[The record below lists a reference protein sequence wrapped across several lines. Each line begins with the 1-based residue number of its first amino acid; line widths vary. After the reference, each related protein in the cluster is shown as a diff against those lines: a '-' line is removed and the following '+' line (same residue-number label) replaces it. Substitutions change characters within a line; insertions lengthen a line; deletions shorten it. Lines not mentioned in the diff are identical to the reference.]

1 MKVYSLVKQ
10 QLVRKPLEEVF
21 PFFERPENL
30 EILTPPN
37 LGFFILTPSP
47 IQMKSGALIDY
58 TIRLMG
64 VNMRWSTLITDY
76 DPPYRFVDE
85 QLKGPYSYWHHAH
98 TFRETDDGTWIMD
111 EIRYVL
117 PFGILGRVLHDMII
131 RRMLEKIFTYRA
143 AVIHSIFESSAGAA
157 ENNNLAQSLMNKKER
172 VQA

>member
-10 QLVRKPLEEVF
+10 QLVKKPLGDVF

-30 EILTPPN
+30 EALTPPN

-47 IQMKSGALIDY
+47 IRMKTGALIDY

-76 DPPYRFVDE
+76 DPPHRFVDE
-85 QLKGPYSYWHHAH
+85 QLKGPYSYWHHTH

-111 EIRYVL
+111 EVRYVV
-117 PFGILGRVLHDMII
+117 PFGLLGRILHSIII
-131 RRMLEKIFTYRA
+131 RPRLEKIFTHRA
-143 AVIHSIFESSAGAA
+143 EVIHSIFETSAGTDEKGSAVQSMVY
-157 ENNNLAQSLMNKKER
+157 NNNEAKL
-172 VQA
+172 

>member
-10 QLVRKPLEEVF
+10 QLVKKSLEDVF

-30 EILTPPN
+30 EALTPPN

-47 IQMKSGALIDY
+47 IRMKTGALIDY

-76 DPPYRFVDE
+76 EPPFRFVDE
-85 QLKGPYSYWHHAH
+85 QLKGPYSYWHHTH

-111 EIRYVL
+111 EVRYVVPL
-117 PFGILGRVLHDMII
+117 GLLGRILHGVFI
-131 RRMLEKIFTYRA
+131 RRMLEKIFTHRA
-143 AVIHSIFESSAGAA
+143 EVIRSIFETSAGTDEKGIAA
-157 ENNNLAQSLMNKKER
+157 RIMVYNNNEVRL
-172 VQA
+172 